1 MTSAVAKG
9 TTLLEMRGISKAFP
23 GVQALDNVQ
32 FELRA
37 GEVHA
42 LLGENGAGKTTLMNV
57 LGGVVAP
64 DAGEIFIGGR
74 PVVIR
79 NPLDAQRAGIAF
91 VHQELNLI
99 EPLTVK
105 ENFFIGRELLTR
117 WGTIDWKAA
126 EARTREVLSAL
137 QVPVHPDD
145 RVADLPMA
153 LRQMVEIGKALA
165 FDAQII
171 VMDEPTSAL
180 TVEETK
186 TLFRLIRRLRDEGKG
201 IIYISHRL
209 SEIFELSDRV
219 TVLRNGRYVGTRETA
234 KTSEAELVRMMV
246 GREVLASGLDA
257 PRTPG
262 DVVLEVEGLTGREKV
277 KDVSFQLRAGEIV
290 GLAGLQGSG
299 RTELLEMIFGARPVR
314 SGRMW
319 LHGRPYA
326 PRLPRDAIRQGV
338 SYVPEDRERKGLF
351 LDFHVKA
358 NMHVSGAELEARGGW
373 IREKG
378 VPARLLELA
387 ERLAVRT
394 PSIYQSVKNLSGGN
408 RQKVVFA
415 KMLYTKP
422 RVLLVNEPTRGV
434 DVGAKAEIYNILHG
448 LSSEGVA
455 ILLASSELPE
465 LFAVCDQIWVMSE
478 GRLVARFQKHEA
490 TQEAVV
496 QKMTGGAEREI
507 DPRPHSS

>member
-153 LRQMVEIGKALA
+153 LRQMVESGKALA

-209 SEIFELSDRV
+209 SEIFDLSDRV
-219 TVLRNGRYVGTRETA
+219 TALRNGRYVGTRETA

-246 GREVLASGLDA
+246 GREVLAPGLDA

-299 RTELLEMIFGARPVR
+299 RTELLEM
-314 SGRMW
+314 
-319 LHGRPYA
+319 
-326 PRLPRDAIRQGV
+326 
-338 SYVPEDRERKGLF
+338 
-351 LDFHVKA
+351 
-358 NMHVSGAELEARGGW
+358 
-373 IREKG
+373 
-378 VPARLLELA
+378 
-387 ERLAVRT
+387 
-394 PSIYQSVKNLSGGN
+394 
-408 RQKVVFA
+408 
-415 KMLYTKP
+415 
-422 RVLLVNEPTRGV
+422 
-434 DVGAKAEIYNILHG
+434 
-448 LSSEGVA
+448 
-455 ILLASSELPE
+455 
-465 LFAVCDQIWVMSE
+465 
-478 GRLVARFQKHEA
+478 
-490 TQEAVV
+490 
-496 QKMTGGAEREI
+496 
-507 DPRPHSS
+507 